1 MGERENKVSAAKV
14 SEWMIERLAQGELD
28 PGTAQSVR
36 ARLMAEL
43 GSEAAV
49 AARLAA
55 LAQDNRETLDRLP
68 ATLMAPKIRARA
80 EETARAA
87 KPAAT
92 PRTRPLVWLSPV
104 AVAAMAAL
112 VYVGTRGPGAAG
124 TGPTH
129 EPGAGEEHIIT
140 KGSARLLAFRA
151 TSPAATEAEQ
161 LAPNA
166 TVRPHDLLQLAYT
179 VGEPRFGVV
188 VSVDGRGGVTQHLP
202 GAAGN
207 AASLSAAGAVRLPSS
222 YELDESP
229 GFERFFLVTSGKPF
243 ATAAVMAAAQALAK
257 TPAAA
262 ATQALALPAELS
274 QESLLLKKVTP

>member
-1 MGERENKVSAAKV
+1 MGERENKVSD
-14 SEWMIERLAQGELD
+14 WMIERLARGELD
-28 PGTAQSVR
+28 PATAQSVR
-36 ARLMAEL
+36 ARLAAEL
-43 GSEAAV
+43 GGDAAV
-49 AARLAA
+49 TTRLAA
-55 LAQDNRETLDRLP
+55 LAAEDRETLQRLP
-68 ATLMAPKIRARA
+68 GTLMAPKIRARA
-80 EETARAA
+80 DEAARAT
-87 KPAAT
+87 KPAVA
-92 PRTRPLVWLSPV
+92 PRGRRLVWLSPV
-104 AVAAMAAL
+104 AVAAMAAV
-112 VYVGTRGPGAAG
+112 VYLGTRAPAASN
-124 TGPTH
+124 TSNDL
-129 EPGAGEEHIIT
+129 GEEHI
-140 KGSARLLAFRA
+140 KGATRLLAFRA
-151 TSPAATEAEQ
+151 TSLAAADAEQ

-202 GAAGN
+202 AAAGN

-262 ATQALALPAELS
+262 ASQALALPAELS